1 MRRFFVVLAVAV
13 FCNFVVEAQPRAVF
27 MGDSIFDSWDSVKHG
42 GHPEFF
48 SDNNFKNCG
57 KSGQVTA
64 QMLERFERDVIAVA
78 PQTVVFCGGTND
90 IAQNKGYVSN
100 KQIMKNIKQMVR
112 CAEKAGIEVVLCT
125 ILPAARY
132 RWRPEIEPVE
142 SIRDMNRRIER
153 FAKCRG
159 RKFVDFY
166 TPFAEADGSLPAKYS
181 KDGVHPNSECYTIM
195 ESILK
200 EVLN

>member
-1 MRRFFVVLAVAV
+1 MRRFLAMLLFVASCSFVA
-13 FCNFVVEAQPRAVF
+13 EAQPKAVF
-27 MGDSIFDSWDSVKHG
+27 MGDSIFDSWDSTKHG

-48 SDNNFKNCG
+48 SQNNFKNCG

-64 QMLERFERDVIAVA
+64 QMVERFERDVIADA
-78 PQTVVFCGGTND
+78 PQMVIICGGTND

-100 KQIMKNIKQMVR
+100 KQIVKNIKQMVR
-112 CAEKAGIEVVLCT
+112 SAEKAGIEVVLCT
-125 ILPAARY
+125 LLPAARY
-132 RWRPEIEPVE
+132 PWRKEIEPVE
-142 SIRDMNRRIER
+142 SISYVNRRIAR
-153 FAKCRG
+153 LAKCRN
-159 RKFVDFY
+159 RKLIDFY
-166 TPFAEADGSLPAKYS
+166 TPFAAADGSLPEKYS

>member
-1 MRRFFVVLAVAV
+1 MRRFLAMLLFVASCSFVA
-13 FCNFVVEAQPRAVF
+13 EAQPKAVF
-27 MGDSIFDSWDSVKHG
+27 MGDSIFDSWDSTKHG

-48 SDNNFKNCG
+48 SQNNFKNCG

-64 QMLERFERDVIAVA
+64 QMVERFERDVIADT
-78 PQTVVFCGGTND
+78 PQMVIICGGTND
-90 IAQNKGYVSN
+90 IAHNKGYVSN
-100 KQIMKNIKQMVR
+100 KQIVKNIKQMAR
-112 CAEKAGIEVVLCT
+112 SAEKAGIEVVLCT
-125 ILPAARY
+125 LLPAARY
-132 RWRPEIEPVE
+132 PWRKEIEPVE

-181 KDGVHPNSECYTIM
+181 KDGGHPNSECYTIM

>member
-1 MRRFFVVLAVAV
+1 MRRFLAMLLFVASYSFVA
-13 FCNFVVEAQPRAVF
+13 EAQPKAVF
-27 MGDSIFDSWDSVKHG
+27 MGDSIFDSWDSTKHG

-48 SDNNFKNCG
+48 SQNNFKNCG

-64 QMLERFERDVIAVA
+64 QMVERFERDVIADA
-78 PQTVVFCGGTND
+78 PQMVIICGGTND
-90 IAQNKGYVSN
+90 IAQNKGYVPN

-112 CAEKAGIEVVLCT
+112 SAEKAGIEVVLCT